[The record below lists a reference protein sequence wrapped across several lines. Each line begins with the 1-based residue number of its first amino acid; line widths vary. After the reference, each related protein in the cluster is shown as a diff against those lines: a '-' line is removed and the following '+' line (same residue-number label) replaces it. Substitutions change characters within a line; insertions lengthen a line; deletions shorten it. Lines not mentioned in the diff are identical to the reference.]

1 MTAIRQG
8 PWRPLRLAAL
18 LALAAL
24 AVSLGPAA
32 AGAAGKVA
40 GAGRIEASVV
50 HLPGRLVAAA
60 VARRGRLGFALLV
73 ENDLDRDGNASP
85 AHPPASTAHPPASSS
100 SAHARRSA
108 ATHPRGNLAA
118 PSPAR
123 PRTVFFVEPGKPEL
137 ERVAD
142 DVPAKIDSLAA
153 VSLPDGDH
161 AADLLIL
168 GEPGALYVL
177 DPPWGGA
184 HPRCRQVLAAPG
196 LDLRSVQPE
205 REGSPRPRLP
215 WLPVARAGRLQLL
228 AARQSAAGELTAIA
242 TYPLPVSAS
251 REAWG
256 LELTSRPVHLLPGA
270 PGAPPRFAV
279 GPEPQGAGA
288 RLRTLLLSSAP
299 GEPPVEAWS
308 LFPGAEKAG
317 EGVYSSWDGKPALL
331 LRSFAKLGIFT
342 KRDLR
347 LYLLSRD
354 RSRAGAPPVIA
365 VHTDCALWH
374 ELGAYLA
381 DAGGNGRQDLVLIHP
396 EGLRGKKLRFQV
408 YPSLGQGRLAA
419 QPRVSSLDVEADDWF
434 YGADLSGDGIPDLL
448 VRSQGRLLLYPAVGR
463 TYRLAERPSW
473 SFSLSAPPGGAPAAD
488 RQKDETQTEV
498 RVQVGGERQGTSVA
512 TVRGDTIGDLV
523 DLRGDGHPIL
533 FLATGDHQG
542 HTQIT
547 LVGR

>member
-1 MTAIRQG
+1 MTMRAASA
-8 PWRPLRLAAL
+8 LLAAP

-60 VARRGRLGFALLV
+60 VARGTHGRLGFALLV
-73 ENDLDRDGNASP
+73 DDEIREHIAGGGGKGSP
-85 AHPPASTAHPPASSS
+85 AHP
-100 SAHARRSA
+100 RG
-108 ATHPRGNLAA
+108 ATAA

-137 ERVAD
+137 ELVAD

-153 VSLPDGDH
+153 LSLPDGDQ
-161 AADLLIL
+161 AADLLVL
-168 GEPGALYVL
+168 GEPGALYLL

-196 LDLRSVQPE
+196 LDLRSVHLDK
-205 REGSPRPRLP
+205 EGSPRPRLP

-228 AARQSAAGELTAIA
+228 AARQPTAGELTAIA
-242 TYPLPVSAS
+242 TYPLPVTAS

-256 LELTSRPVHLLPGA
+256 LELASRPVHLLPGA

-279 GPEPQGAGA
+279 GPEAQGAGA

-331 LRSFAKLGIFT
+331 LRSFAKLGLFT

-381 DAGGNGRQDLVLIHP
+381 DAGGNGRQDLVLIHR

-448 VRSQGRLLLYPAVGR
+448 VRSQGRLLLYPGAGKS
-463 TYRLAERPSW
+463 YRLAERPSW
-473 SFSLSAPPGGAPAAD
+473 SFSLSAPPGGSAAARKKTAAD
-488 RQKDETQTEV
+488 KKTAAGKQQDETRTEV
-498 RVQVGGERQGTSVA
+498 QVQAGGERRAARVVTA
-512 TVRGDTIGDLV
+512 RGRGFGDLV
-523 DLRGDGHPIL
+523 DLRGDGRPIL
-533 FLATGDHQG
+533 FLATVDDDGG
-542 HTQIT
+542 SQIT
-547 LVGR
+547 LVGRYR